1 MSIGGSVW
9 TICNSRSSSKTP
21 TLRRDR
27 GVGQVETPLVGNVE
41 GNDRVTDVSLF
52 HTGANPLDGSG
63 AKRIRDGVPS
73 QDRRD
78 EGHDTS
84 SSETTYGTNPFANGC
99 VGTQTDSFERSG
111 CRSDESYGH
120 SGVSMVQEKETTPRK
135 SGL

>member
-63 AKRIRDGVPS
+63 AKRIRDGVPCLRTVEMR
-73 QDRRD
+73 DTTPPPPRR
-78 EGHDTS
+78 
-84 SSETTYGTNPFANGC
+84 
-99 VGTQTDSFERSG
+99 R
-111 CRSDESYGH
+111 
-120 SGVSMVQEKETTPRK
+120 MVQTPLLTGVLVHKPTR
-135 SGL
+135 SRGPGVDRTSLTVIQE